1 MPFYKIAEMQQ
12 NPSTANPEQFVQT
25 AVGEFMKAGIVTKPD
40 EEGPPLHMHPNEE
53 QFTLVLEG
61 KLHFVLGDEE
71 RICERGDL
79 IHIPRFTNHRSR
91 AIGGP
96 AIFFT
101 VKSPAGDGDLD
112 QDYNRAE
119 GAEEAER
126 APHEHDRP
134 GEAERKSA
142 GAKLVELF
150 RDEVELR
157 RKISKDEC
165 ENGVAIGHVNSRAS
179 E

>member
-1 MPFYKIAEMQQ
+1 MLDNCFALQYGRRDRYHVRSRREKKMPFYKIAEMQQ
-12 NPSTANPEQFVQT
+12 NRSTANPGQLVQS
-25 AVGEFMKAGIVTKPD
+25 AVGEFMKAGIVTKPED
-40 EEGPPLHMHPNEE
+40 EGPPLHMHPNEE

-71 RICERGDL
+71 RICEPGDM

-96 AIFFT
+96 AVFFT

-119 GAEEAER
+119 GAEAAENRFTEA
-126 APHEHDRP
+126 
-134 GEAERKSA
+134 K
-142 GAKLVELF
+142 K
-150 RDEVELR
+150 
-157 RKISKDEC
+157 KI
-165 ENGVAIGHVNSRAS
+165 
-179 E
+179 

>member
-12 NPSTANPEQFVQT
+12 SPSTANPQQFVQT

-79 IHIPRFTNHRSR
+79 
-91 AIGGP
+91 
-96 AIFFT
+96 
-101 VKSPAGDGDLD
+101 DE
-112 QDYNRAE
+112 DYNKAE

-126 APHEHDRP
+126 RFA
-134 GEAERKSA
+134 EAKRKTS
-142 GAKLVELF
+142 
-150 RDEVELR
+150 
-157 RKISKDEC
+157 
-165 ENGVAIGHVNSRAS
+165 
-179 E
+179 